1 MRKRK
6 HGSDHEEHA
15 DESWLIPYADLMTLL
30 LALFIVLF
38 SMSSV
43 DAKRFDEMSRAFN
56 LAFDGGI
63 GILDGGKT
71 LEENTTPSKSKDNE
85 ESQQTQDITQASDKK
100 KQSEDDLEKLRKKE
114 QEDLEKLKKQLDKY
128 IKTAGLT
135 TQLNTKLNQSQLV
148 VTISDNALFASGSA
162 DLKPES
168 KKLGQAISKMLKQYP
183 GYEII
188 VAGHTD
194 NQPISNSI
202 FRNNWELSSQRAL
215 NFMEILLTSSA
226 LDPTLISSTG
236 YGEYRPLDTN
246 KTDAGRAKNRRV
258 EVSLMRKYMDLD
270 TVASNASATAAA
282 SSTQ

>member
-56 LAFDGGI
+56 LALDGGI
-63 GILDGGKT
+63 GVLDGGKT
-71 LEENTTPSKSKDNE
+71 LDENMTPKKDNE
-85 ESQQTQDITQASDKK
+85 ESQQTQDITQAAAKK
-100 KQSEDDLEKLRKKE
+100 NQNDDLEKLRKKE

-135 TQLNTKLNQSQLV
+135 TQLDTKLNQSQLLI
-148 VTISDNALFASGSA
+148 TISDNALFASGSA

-258 EVSLMRKYMDLD
+258 EVSLMRKYTDVD
-270 TVASNASATAAA
+270 TVTNNTAATAAA
-282 SSTQ
+282 TNE

>member
-1 MRKRK
+1 MKKRK
-6 HGSDHEEHA
+6 HSDHEEHA
-15 DESWLIPYADLMTLL
+15 DESWLLPYSDLMTLL

-38 SMSSV
+38 SMSSI

-56 LAFDGGI
+56 TALDGGI
-63 GILDGGKT
+63 GVLDGFKT
-71 LEENTTPSKSKDNE
+71 LDTTTTPTKDDK
-85 ESQQTQDITQASDKK
+85 ESQQEQTPAITKASTKS
-100 KQSEDDLEKLRKKE
+100 QSDEDLEKLRKKE
-114 QEDLEKLKKQLDKY
+114 QEDLEKLKKQLDQY

-135 TQLNTKLNQSQLV
+135 TQLDTKLNQSQLLI
-148 VTISDNALFASGSA
+148 TISDNALFASGSA
-162 DLKPES
+162 VIKPDS

-194 NQPISNSI
+194 NQPISNSE

-215 NFMEILLTSSA
+215 NFMEILLTSSS

-246 KTDAGRAKNRRV
+246 KTEAGRAKNRRV
-258 EVSLMRKYMDLD
+258 EVSLMRKYQDLD
-270 TVASNASATAAA
+270 SVANNTVATAAA
-282 SSTQ
+282 TTN

>member
-1 MRKRK
+1 MVRKRR
-6 HGSDHEEHA
+6 HSSDHEEHA

-56 LAFDGGI
+56 MALDGGI
-63 GILDGGKT
+63 GVLDGFKT
-71 LEENTTPSKSKDNE
+71 LDQTLTPNKDSE
-85 ESQQTQDITQASDKK
+85 KSQQTQSQEITKTSAKSQD
-100 KQSEDDLEKLRKKE
+100 DDLEKLRKKE
-114 QEDLEKLKKQLDKY
+114 QEDLEKLKKQLDQY

-135 TQLNTKLNQSQLV
+135 TQLDTKLNQSQLLI
-148 VTISDNALFASGSA
+148 TISDNALFASGSA
-162 DLKPES
+162 DIKPDS

-194 NQPISNSI
+194 NQPISNSV

-215 NFMEILLTSSA
+215 NFMEILLTSSS

-236 YGEYRPLDTN
+236 YGEYRPVDSN
-246 KTDAGRAKNRRV
+246 KTSVGRAKNRRV
-258 EVSLMRKYMDLD
+258 EVSLMRKYQDF
-270 TVASNASATAAA
+270 TNVTNNTSATASAA
-282 SSTQ
+282 TN

>member
-1 MRKRK
+1 MKKRK

-15 DESWLIPYADLMTLL
+15 DESWLLPYSDLMTLL

-38 SMSSV
+38 SMSSI
-43 DAKRFDEMSRAFN
+43 DAKRFDELSRAFN
-56 LAFDGGI
+56 TALDGGI
-63 GILDGGKT
+63 GVLDGFKT
-71 LEENTTPSKSKDNE
+71 LDQSTTPARDNQDLQKDQSKDV
-85 ESQQTQDITQASDKK
+85 TQASTK
-100 KQSEDDLEKLRKKE
+100 KQNDDLEKLRKKE
-114 QEDLEKLKKQLDKY
+114 QEDLEKLKKQLDQY
-128 IKTAGLT
+128 IKAAGLT
-135 TQLNTKLNQSQLV
+135 SQLDTKLNQSQLL

-194 NQPISNSI
+194 NQPISNHE
-202 FRNNWELSSQRAL
+202 FRNNWALSSERAL
-215 NFMEILLTSSA
+215 NFMEVLLTSSS

-246 KTDAGRAKNRRV
+246 KTEAGRSKNRRV
-258 EVSLMRKYMDLD
+258 EVSLMRKYTDVD
-270 TVASNASATAAA
+270 TVTNNTAATADA
-282 SSTQ
+282 STTN